1 MASSQEAL
9 RIVSLASLEGPILKG
24 SVAPG
29 CRQLC
34 DKNLETVLGEVRFPA
49 ASLPLSPPL
58 HSVFLP
64 HRPSCGPAWRSSLPM
79 AMVQFYFNLS

>member
-1 MASSQEAL
+1 MASSHEAL
-9 RIVSLASLEGPILKG
+9 RTVFLASLEGPILKG

-49 ASLPLSPPL
+49 ASLPPL
-58 HSVFLP
+58 HRCTQSSFLTDPPVGLPLHGHGSVL
-64 HRPSCGPAWRSSLPM
+64 L
-79 AMVQFYFNLS
+79 

>member
-1 MASSQEAL
+1 MTSSHEAL
-9 RIVSLASLEGPILKG
+9 RTVSLASLEGPILKG

-34 DKNLETVLGEVRFPA
+34 DKNLETVLGEVWFPA
-49 ASLPLSPPL
+49 TSLPPPPL